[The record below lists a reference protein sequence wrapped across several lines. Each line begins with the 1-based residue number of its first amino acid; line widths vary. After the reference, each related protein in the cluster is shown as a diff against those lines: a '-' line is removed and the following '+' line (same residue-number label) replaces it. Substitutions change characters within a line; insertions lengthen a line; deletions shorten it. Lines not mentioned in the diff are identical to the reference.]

1 MVNIMGL
8 MLKVKGF
15 MLNVFFAKNLYIFW
29 LIGKLVVKMAGAK
42 DVKKILGEI
51 ERKLEETLKGI
62 NIEVLENAVKTYE
75 RVTKEIE
82 KLEAERDKAIADIK
96 TNLEKVDVNVFRT
109 LKSLGMNGVADL
121 VIKAEEILMNVS
133 GGKERKTSTRGIG
146 RRKIKFCGK
155 VYNVAQYFL
164 RKYGITGGLEGL
176 KEWAKS
182 NGYRVQIT
190 EDMIIIE

>member
-29 LIGKLVVKMAGAK
+29 SIGKLVVDMAGAN

-51 ERKLEETLKGI
+51 EKKLDECMKKI
-62 NIEVLENAVKTYE
+62 DVKALEDAIRTYE

-82 KLEAERDKAIADIK
+82 KLEAERDKAIK
-96 TNLEKVDVNVFRT
+96 TIAENLERVDVNIFKT

-121 VIKAEEILMNVS
+121 VMKAEEILMNVS
-133 GGKERKTSTRGIG
+133 GGKERKTSTKGIG

-164 RKYGITGGLEGL
+164 RKHGITGGLDGL
-176 KEWAKS
+176 KEWARK
-182 NGYRVQIT
+182 NGYNIEIT
-190 EDMIIIE
+190 DDMIIIE